1 MLIGIS
7 NRSENIVKGLM
18 KLDECYSLIVDANQI
33 ELTIESAMI
42 LALQDR
48 LKQMLQSNVEQSL
61 DLCNSNSEVINL

>member
-7 NRSENIVKGLM
+7 NKSENIVKGLM

-61 DLCNSNSEVINL
+61 DLCNSNSVVINL

>member
-18 KLDECYSLIVDANQI
+18 KLDECYSLIVDADQI

-42 LALQDR
+42 LALKDR
-48 LKQMLQSNVEQSL
+48 LQQMLQSNIEQSL
-61 DLCNSNSEVINL
+61 DLCSSNSEVVNL

>member
-7 NRSENIVKGLM
+7 NKSENIVKGLM

-61 DLCNSNSEVINL
+61 DLCSSNSAVINL

>member
-7 NRSENIVKGLM
+7 NKSENIVKGLT

-48 LKQMLQSNVEQSL
+48 LKQMLQSNVGQSL
-61 DLCNSNSEVINL
+61 ELCSSNSEVINL